1 MKKTGTIAVIG
12 QGYVGLPLALSFA
25 MNGQN
30 VIGVE
35 SNPEIRK
42 NLASGQTLQNENW
55 NGKSIETIL
64 KEQLASG
71 RYRLSGDTVAAVREA
86 ETICLTVGIPVADG
100 QPVLDSFNGA
110 CEQIGHGLQ
119 PGSLVLIRSTVIPGT
134 SESYCVPLFERLSG
148 LKFGESLFVAYV
160 PERIAEGSAFEEF
173 RTLPTLIGSTDP
185 QSREKAAAVIRI
197 NSRSEMIFCHS
208 AMEAETSKVL
218 ENLQRDTN
226 IALAQEFARFAEA
239 AGMNAIDVIKLANT
253 HPRVHM
259 MEPGPGVGG
268 YCIPNAFYYLAH
280 KAAELG
286 ISLPIMQAARDLNDQ
301 MPETIVSK
309 TVELLTQAGKELQEA
324 RVIVIGLGMKDYS
337 PDDRLSPSVEI
348 CEQLAASGFDVR
360 AYDPNV
366 AKKYPYKIE
375 NIEEAAKDADAMLI
389 LNKIS
394 RDFRPSEFFSLLKH
408 PAVILDTRNLVQDV
422 DLPTGAVFWRI

>member
-1 MKKTGTIAVIG
+1 MNKTGTIAVIG

-42 NLASGQTLQNENW
+42 NLAGGQTLQNENW

-64 KEQLASG
+64 KEQLESG
-71 RYRLSGDTVAAVREA
+71 RYRLSGDTVSAVREA

-100 QPVLDSFNGA
+100 QPVLDSFNSA
-110 CEQIGHGLQ
+110 CEQIGQGLQ
-119 PGSLVLIRSTVIPGT
+119 AGSLVLIRSTVIPGT

-226 IALAQEFARFAEA
+226 IALSQEFARFAEA
-239 AGMNAIDVIKLANT
+239 AGMNAIDVIRLANT

-280 KAAELG
+280 KAADLG
-286 ISLPIMQAARDLNDQ
+286 ISLPIMQAARDLNDH

-309 TVELLTQAGKELQEA
+309 TVDLLTQAGKKLQGA
-324 RVIVIGLGMKDYS
+324 RVAVIGLGMKDYS
-337 PDDRLSPSVEI
+337 PDDRLSPSVVI
-348 CEQLAASGFDVR
+348 CEQLAANGFDVR

-366 AKKYPYKIE
+366 AKEYPCKVE
-375 NIEEAAKDADAMLI
+375 TIEEAAKDADAMLI

-394 RDFRPSEFFSLLKH
+394 RDFRPSAFFSLLKN
-408 PAVILDTRNLVQDV
+408 PAVILDTRNLVQDD
-422 DLPTGAVFWRI
+422 DLPTDAVFWRI